1 MRRHSYEKIEWC
13 EVPWHEISFDV
24 AWRDIER
31 IRVKRFIWRTLGDLQ
46 KKTFNNVKLQSKS
59 SYVFD
64 TQKITTEDSGGEECI
79 EIERRNM
86 RTKLRSTSNGI
97 IQYEEDLGTF
107 LPEVA
112 GSLSFG
118 LGICAFI
125 EDLPKEY
132 NRVENM
138 KALIQYG
145 IQENK
150 IDVRIRSSQAKEMI
164 EELDRQMSLVLRNNS
179 PNKFDWFSEFNQ
191 KDDLLQP
198 CEYEQFPQ
206 FTKIIHLKRVE
217 EEFFDFRFH
226 FKATLLVK
234 KWTKDISRNA

>member
-1 MRRHSYEKIEWC
+1 M
-13 EVPWHEISFDV
+13 
-24 AWRDIER
+24 
-31 IRVKRFIWRTLGDLQ
+31 
-46 KKTFNNVKLQSKS
+46 QSKS

-64 TQKITTEDSGGEECI
+64 TQKITTQDSSGEECI
-79 EIERRNM
+79 EIERRKM

-97 IQYEEDLGTF
+97 IRYEEALGTF
-107 LPEVA
+107 LPEAA

-145 IQENK
+145 IQENQ
-150 IDVRIRSSQAKEMI
+150 IDVRVRGSQAKEMI

-198 CEYEQFPQ
+198 CEYEQLPQ

-217 EEFFDFRFH
+217 EEFFDFLFH

-234 KWTKDISRNA
+234 NEPKTYHETLNEGVVLKSFLSSKDLFNMPKFSAFYRWAFAKFISKQ